1 MPRCGIEDRMLES
14 EEAGE
19 RSETQAGRG
28 QNLVY
33 TLPHTTES
41 IAEFLA
47 PVLSRVD
54 PATPGTQVVVVTRSA
69 ESAIAVSE
77 TVLGLAG
84 PAGIEVVPVTGA
96 ARAGRIFKSRPVLA
110 VAGTPEELGA
120 LVRSSVLKLD
130 TVRTVVIA
138 WADDILEN
146 GPETVAALEA
156 LLAEVGDA
164 GRVIVTRKLTP
175 AVEDLVERYARRA
188 RRVPLAEVEVPQ
200 TPADY
205 QLPHIKYVTIGGN
218 ARAAS
223 LRRLLDDLDP
233 PSATI
238 IARGGAAIAQVRHT
252 LRTLGYRH
260 NDDPIHV
267 SEGDLKGETHAV
279 IFYQPPVT
287 TAELQRAAVGKPVE
301 VVVLAQPGEVPAL
314 RELSGGRLIPINLE
328 GAERR
333 AQNREEAVR
342 QELRAVLTRGVTPRD
357 IVFLEPLLEIF
368 DAVEVAAAALQLLD
382 RERAQ
387 RRHAAEAAAA
397 RPGAASAGR
406 TEAGG
411 KGGEMTRLFMTVG
424 TRDGVKTA
432 DLMAAI
438 AGPGGIPADR
448 VGKIDLRES
457 HSLVEVAASDAASVI
472 ARLNGATI
480 QGRRVVVRGERDRE
494 ERERA
499 GAGRGEGDRSGGRD
513 RGRPGGR
520 DRPVGRGDRD
530 DGGRGAPRRSG
541 GPPDRAGRGG
551 PSDRSSRGGPP
562 DRSSRGGPPRG
573 RDRS

>member
-19 RSETQAGRG
+19 RPESQAGRG
-28 QNLVY
+28 QSLVY

-54 PATPGTQVVVVTRSA
+54 PATAGTQVVVVTRSA
-69 ESAIAVSE
+69 ESALAVSE

-84 PAGIEVVPVTGA
+84 PAGIEVVPVTSA
-96 ARAGRIFKSRPVLA
+96 ARAGRIFRSRPVLA

-120 LVRSSVLKLD
+120 LIRSSLLKLD

-146 GPETVAALEA
+146 GPDTLAALEG
-156 LLAEVGDA
+156 LLGELGEA
-164 GRVIVTRKLTP
+164 GRVIVARKLTP
-175 AVEDLVERYARRA
+175 AVENLVERYARRA

-205 QLPHIKYVTIGGN
+205 QLPHIKYVTIGGT

-238 IARGGAAIAQVRHT
+238 IARGGGALAQVRHT

-267 SEGDLKGETHAV
+267 TEGDLKGETHAV

-287 TAELQRAAVGKPVE
+287 TAELQRAALGKPVE
-301 VVVLAQPGEVPAL
+301 MVVLAQPGEVAAL
-314 RELSGGRLIPINLE
+314 RELAGGRLIPINLE

-333 AQNREEAVR
+333 AQNREESVR

-357 IVFLEPLLEIF
+357 IIFLEPLLEIF
-368 DAVEVAAAALQLLD
+368 DAVEIAAAALQLLD

-397 RPGAASAGR
+397 RPGAAAGSSR
-406 TEAGG
+406 GEAAGTG
-411 KGGEMTRLFMTVG
+411 KGSGEMTRLFMTVG
-424 TRDGVKTA
+424 TRDGVKTG
-432 DLMAAI
+432 DLMGAI
-438 AGPGGIPADR
+438 AGEGGIPADR

-457 HSLVEVAASDAASVI
+457 HSLVEVAAGDAAGVI

-494 ERERA
+494 DRERA
-499 GAGRGEGDRSGGRD
+499 GAGRGDRPDRGGPRD
-513 RGRPGGR
+513 RGRAGGR
-520 DRPVGRGDRD
+520 DRPVGRGDRGD
-530 DGGRGAPRRSG
+530 DGRGPPRRSG
-541 GPPDRAGRGG
+541 GPPDRAGRA
-551 PSDRSSRGGPP
+551 GPP

>member
-1 MPRCGIEDRMLES
+1 MLES
-14 EEAGE
+14 REEGE

-41 IAEFLA
+41 IAEFLT

-54 PATPGTQVVVVTRSA
+54 PALGGTQVVVVTRSA
-69 ESAIAVSE
+69 ESALAVSE
-77 TVLGLAG
+77 TVLGLSG

-96 ARAGRIFKSRPVLA
+96 ARAGRIFKTRPVLA

-130 TVRTVVIA
+130 TVRTIVLA
-138 WADDILEN
+138 WVDDILEN
-146 GPETVAALEA
+146 GPETIAALEA
-156 LLAEVGDA
+156 LLAELGDA
-164 GRVIVTRKLTP
+164 TRVIVARKLTP
-175 AVEDLVERYARRA
+175 PVEDLVERYARRA

-200 TPADY
+200 VPADY

-238 IARGGAAIAQVRHT
+238 IARGGPAIAQARHT

-267 SEGDLKGETHAV
+267 TEGDLKGEAHAV

-287 TAELQRAAVGKPVE
+287 TAELQRAAFAKPVE
-301 VVVLAQPGEVPAL
+301 VVVLAQPGEVAAL
-314 RELSGGRLIPINLE
+314 RELAGGRLIPINLE

-333 AQNREEAVR
+333 AQNREEAMR
-342 QELRAVLTRGVTPRD
+342 QELRAILTRGVPPRE
-357 IVFLEPLLEIF
+357 IIFLEPLLEIF

-387 RRHAAEAAAA
+387 RRHAAEAAAT
-397 RPGAASAGR
+397 RPGAPADSSR
-406 TEAGG
+406 TPPGG
-411 KGGEMTRLFMTVG
+411 KSSGDMTRLFMTIG
-424 TRDGVKTA
+424 TRDGVKTG
-432 DLMAAI
+432 DLMGAI
-438 AGPGGIPADR
+438 AGEGGITADK

-457 HSLVEVAASDAASVI
+457 HSLVEVATADAPSVI

-494 ERERA
+494 ERDRA
-499 GAGRGEGDRSGGRD
+499 GSGRGDGADRGGRD
-513 RGRPGGR
+513 RGRPAGR
-520 DRPVGRGDRD
+520 ERPAGRMDRGDAGRGP
-530 DGGRGAPRRSG
+530 PRRSG
-541 GPPDRAGRGG
+541 APDRGG
-551 PSDRSSRGGPP
+551 RGGPP
-562 DRSSRGGPPRG
+562 DRSSRGGPPDRSGRSGPPRG